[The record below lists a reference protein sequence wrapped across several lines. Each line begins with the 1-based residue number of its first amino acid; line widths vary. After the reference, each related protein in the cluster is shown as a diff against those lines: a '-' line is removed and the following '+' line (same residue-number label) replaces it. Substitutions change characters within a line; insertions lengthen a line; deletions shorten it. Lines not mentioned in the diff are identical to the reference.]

1 MRVLF
6 LAPSLPYPPR
16 SGATIRNL
24 NLVRAL
30 ACRHEVTLLSF
41 LEAEPLPEPSR
52 AGGEAGGEARQRAGS
67 VGRLGESPE
76 VPPTLAD
83 LCRAVEVVPAPTRTR
98 FRRLADL
105 ARSEPDLVRRLA
117 SPDLADRARVLVSRE
132 GFDVVHVGGLE
143 MAGVGL
149 PLRETAAVVLDEHN
163 AEHVLQQRAFENE
176 CRLGGNLVGALYSL
190 VQWRKLRRYEATAC
204 RLADGVMAVSELDR
218 QALLRLAP
226 DARVAVVPN
235 SVDVEEYRPR
245 LAAPEGPPILVFTG
259 KMDFRPNVDAVVW
272 FCREVLPLVRAEAP
286 DVRFQIVGR
295 SPTAT
300 VRQLGS
306 LPGVEVLG
314 AVPDDRPYVAA
325 ARACVVPM
333 RVGGGTRIKIL
344 QAMAAGVPVVATT
357 LGCEGVAATPGEHL
371 LVADRPAD
379 FARSILALLASPELG
394 AGLARRARPFV
405 EAHYDWRALAPRLED
420 LYLRASAASRARRS

>member
-1 MRVLF
+1 
-6 LAPSLPYPPR
+6 
-16 SGATIRNL
+16 
-24 NLVRAL
+24 
-30 ACRHEVTLLSF
+30 
-41 LEAEPLPEPSR
+41 
-52 AGGEAGGEARQRAGS
+52 
-67 VGRLGESPE
+67 
-76 VPPTLAD
+76 
-83 LCRAVEVVPAPTRTR
+83 
-98 FRRLADL
+98 
-105 ARSEPDLVRRLA
+105 VRRLA
-117 SPDLADRARVLVSRE
+117 SPDLAARARALIARE
-132 GFDVVHVGGLE
+132 RFDVVHVGGLE
-143 MAGVGL
+143 MAGAGL

-163 AEHVLQQRAFENE
+163 AEHVLQQRAFANE
-176 CRLGGNLVGALYSL
+176 CRPGGNPVGALYSL
-190 VQWRKLRRYEATAC
+190 LQWRKLRRYEAMAC
-204 RLADGVMAVSELDR
+204 RLADGVTAVSELDR

-226 DARVAVVPN
+226 NARVAVVPN

-272 FCREVLPLVRAEAP
+272 FCREVLPLIRAKVP
-286 DVRFQIVGR
+286 DVRFQIVGQ
-295 SPTAT
+295 SPTAA
-300 VRQLGS
+300 VRRLGS

-371 LVADRPAD
+371 LVADPPAD

-405 EAHYDWRALAPRLED
+405 EAHYDWRAVAPRLED
-420 LYLRASAASRARRS
+420 LYLQASAASRARRS